1 MKQPTSSQ
9 EKLIKEL
16 ERMLPPDVPL
26 KHNIPLSLYTTLQA
40 GGRARWLVEIHDRD
54 LLASILQF
62 LHQHGVRYLLLGSG
76 SNVLAS
82 DHGFNGL
89 VIINACRKIHL
100 EDEEPWAET
109 GCLFQ
114 DLFLSAAQRALAG
127 LEFAV
132 GIPGTLGGALV
143 SNAGAYRSAISEF
156 LTEIEVIENGE
167 RKWVKPEYLQFDY
180 RNSILRQ
187 PHPPLLVLLSA
198 RFRLLP
204 GDPKHIYDLARDY
217 QRQRIM
223 KQPPH
228 ASAGSFFKNVYSRE
242 LAESLPRLPEKL
254 KEAGVVPAGFLID
267 ECGLKGT
274 RIGGALLSPKHANF
288 VCNVGR
294 ATAEEI
300 RALAELAKKAVYERF
315 GVTLEEEVLYVGDWS
330 EAA

>member
-1 MKQPTSSQ
+1 MPNQESSTEKQ
-9 EKLIKEL
+9 IKEL
-16 ERMLPPDVPL
+16 ERLLPPDVPIR
-26 KHNIPLSLYTTLQA
+26 HNVSLALYTTLQA
-40 GGRARWLVEIHDRD
+40 GGQARWLIEIRDRD
-54 LLASILQF
+54 LLASLLQF
-62 LHQHGVRYLLLGSG
+62 LQERGIRHLLLGSG

-82 DHGFNGL
+82 DNGFYGV
-89 VIINACRKIHL
+89 VIINACRKIQL
-100 EDEEPWAET
+100 NGGEVWAET

-114 DLFLSAAQRALAG
+114 DLFLTTAQKALTG

-156 LTEIEVIENGE
+156 LTEVEIMERGE

-187 PHPPLLVLLSA
+187 PNPPPIVLLSA

-223 KQPPH
+223 KQPPQ
-228 ASAGSFFKNVYSRE
+228 ASAGSFFKNVYSKE

-274 RIGGALLSPKHANF
+274 RMGGALLSPKHANF
-288 VCNVGR
+288 VCNVGH
-294 ATAEEI
+294 ATATEI
-300 RALAELAKKAVYERF
+300 RTLAELAKKAVYERF
-315 GVTLEEEVLYVGDWS
+315 GVLLEEEVLYIGDWRT
-330 EAA
+330 AA